1 MPPSTLTQISCPAT
15 AANAC
20 VAIGSDPSGAV
31 VVDGTPSGT
40 SAQTWFP
47 VTLPNGPRSGVPPS
61 TLTQISCPATAA
73 NACLAIGSDNKGA
86 VIVAGTPWGTA
97 PSTWFADTLPNG
109 PVSGVKPSSLTP
121 ITCPA
126 TAANACLAIGSDSSG
141 AVVVAGTQ
149 SATSQTWQADTLPGG
164 VAGSEQITCF
174 NGAPCVATGVGATT
188 AAIVT
193 GTLANTS
200 ETFGGGVFTVG
211 PSQPLYLSGIA
222 CFAGATPTCEAAG
235 ASTTG
240 SLVLSDAN
248 ITPTWWTSDWTST
261 ALPNVWGGSN
271 NITGL
276 RVAALPVGVSNS
288 QLPGNQF
295 YVACA
300 TCTASSIGPL
310 FPFAAGDSVG
320 RREHAPPKLAGT
332 QSALAPTVPGTP
344 DNSSAPVE
352 TLPLGLLPVQVVNAN
367 GTPAVGATV
376 TASVVTNGC
385 TGTYNPRDHRGRRP

>member
-1 MPPSTLTQISCPAT
+1 M
-15 AANAC
+15 
-20 VAIGSDPSGAV
+20 
-31 VVDGTPSGT
+31 
-40 SAQTWFP
+40 
-47 VTLPNGPRSGVPPS
+47 PPS

-86 VIVAGTPWGTA
+86 VIVAGTPSGTA

-109 PVSGVKPSSLTP
+109 PVSGVKPSSLTQ

-164 VAGSEQITCF
+164 VAGLSQITCF

-248 ITPTWWTSDWTST
+248 ITPPRRRATGPLPPYPTSGAAPTTS
-261 ALPNVWGGSN
+261 PDSGSRPCRS
-271 NITGL
+271 GC
-276 RVAALPVGVSNS
+276 P
-288 QLPGNQF
+288 
-295 YVACA
+295 
-300 TCTASSIGPL
+300 TASYRATSSTWPAPRAPRFDRTPL
-310 FPFAAGDSVG
+310 PI
-320 RREHAPPKLAGT
+320 
-332 QSALAPTVPGTP
+332 
-344 DNSSAPVE
+344 
-352 TLPLGLLPVQVVNAN
+352 
-367 GTPAVGATV
+367 
-376 TASVVTNGC
+376 
-385 TGTYNPRDHRGRRP
+385 RGW